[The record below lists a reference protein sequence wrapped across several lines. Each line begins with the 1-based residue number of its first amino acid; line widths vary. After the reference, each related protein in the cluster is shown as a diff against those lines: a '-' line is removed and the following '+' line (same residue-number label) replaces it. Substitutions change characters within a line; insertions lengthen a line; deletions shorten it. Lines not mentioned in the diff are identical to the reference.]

1 MLRKSN
7 ADPVIKNFP
16 KRPIVIPNLLFIV
29 NAADLKAKETFIAE
43 EVNALIQNT

>member
-16 KRPIVIPNLLFIV
+16 KRPIVIPNLLFV
-29 NAADLKAKETFIAE
+29 NAADFGEAKFIMFPDA
-43 EVNALIQNT
+43 NKL

>member
-29 NAADLKAKETFIAE
+29 NAADFGEAKFSMFPDA
-43 EVNALIQNT
+43 NKL